1 MTSRAKLSAH
11 ECVPRD
17 ARALFIGR
25 VWVPAEQGPSVVA
38 VRGDDVVDLT
48 PSYPT
53 VSQLLNV
60 AAPDELR
67 AAIKVAPVVGRLG
80 DIVANSREGE
90 RDTSR
95 PWLLAP
101 CDLQAGKAGGG
112 AFVAGRVQ
120 RVLEKGAQ
128 GNPARPDGG
137 RR

>member
-17 ARALFIGR
+17 ARALLIGR

-48 PSYPT
+48 PYPT

-101 CDLQAGKAGGG
+101 CDLQA
-112 AFVAGRVQ
+112 V
-120 RVLEKGAQ
+120 
-128 GNPARPDGG
+128 
-137 RR
+137 